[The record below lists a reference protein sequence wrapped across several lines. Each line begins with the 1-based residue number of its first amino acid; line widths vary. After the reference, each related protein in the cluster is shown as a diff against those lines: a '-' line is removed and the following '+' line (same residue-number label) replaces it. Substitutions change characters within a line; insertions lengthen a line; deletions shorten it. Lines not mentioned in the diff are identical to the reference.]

1 MSRVVSGPSHCHSG
15 STWGS
20 LGFPE
25 CLVALTYHEHV
36 TSLKDGKFHYVNGN
50 PEYSQILILEK
61 RFWWIFQSNY
71 YSNLGKTIIVTL
83 LLLGQSMHLNVQ
95 ILQALLN
102 SLASRKKKSF
112 HSLIYAWILFFPLF
126 PYCNIT
132 AWEISLKKNWSHPLQ
147 TYVFIFILQ
156 LKACNKFIH
165 SPWVLLCPLET
176 SD

>member
-25 CLVALTYHEHV
+25 CLVALTNHEHV

-102 SLASRKKKSF
+102 SLASRKERKAS
-112 HSLIYAWILFFPLF
+112 IVYAWILFFPLF
-126 PYCNIT
+126 NIATSLYVKSVWKKIEVILCRPTFSFLFCNLKL
-132 AWEISLKKNWSHPLQ
+132 AISL
-147 TYVFIFILQ
+147 FILPE
-156 LKACNKFIH
+156 FYFV
-165 SPWVLLCPLET
+165 P
-176 SD
+176 